1 MSSFVP
7 VATALMTISSV
18 FAAIRPRIALTLVAF
33 LTALGTF
40 NLLGLFGLDSLWG
53 MQPGPSKIAFY
64 LFLPGFVVAFLLRSP
79 LRATPR
85 AKTAMTLVFIFTISL
100 LPGVFFAFDRE
111 IAFKAWAGIVR
122 WVLLWALAVL
132 LLTLEDCKRIIE
144 AWIVFVACVNAV
156 FISSLLVLGK
166 ELIAKSVIIGVHGGR
181 LEIIGQD
188 PNYWATFTMLA
199 LTSLLVWRP
208 WRSVI
213 LTGVLSLI
221 MISGILLTGSR
232 AALVTLTLLSL
243 VAAFRTIRKKPQL
256 VISGLVLVMAFLGAL
271 LVYKFNVVNVLAPL
285 YERGLEQ
292 RAEVYLWSLYNLPNT
307 ILIGLGPANMPLV
320 YNELRPPGF
329 MPLGQSSHNM
339 YLEVLN
345 AGGLVPLALF
355 SLFLIHALRTTIIH
369 EKMWRMEEAER
380 RLVTA
385 IRWGILLVMLQGMFL
400 DLAWTNW
407 VWVLLALPYLGYTRK
422 VSLREAT

>member
-1 MSSFVP
+1 MSSLVP
-7 VATALMTISSV
+7 IATALMTISSV
-18 FAAIRPRIALTLVAF
+18 FAAMRPRIALTLVAF

-53 MQPGPSKIAFY
+53 MQPGPSKIALY
-64 LFLPGFVVAFLLRSP
+64 LFLPGFVIALLLRP
-79 LRATPR
+79 WRRITPR
-85 AKTAMTLVFIFTISL
+85 ARVAMIFVLILTLSL
-100 LPGVFFAFDRE
+100 LPSVFFAFNQE
-111 IAFKAWAGIVR
+111 IAFKAWTGIVR
-122 WVLLWALAVL
+122 WALLWALAVL
-132 LLTLEDCKRIIE
+132 LLTLEDCKRIFK
-144 AWIVFVACVNAV
+144 AWIVFVTCVNAV
-156 FISSLLVLGK
+156 FIPSLLVFGK
-166 ELIAKSVIIGVHGGR
+166 ELIAKSVIIGIHGGR

-243 VAAFRTIRKKPQL
+243 VVAFRTVRKKPMM
-256 VISGLVLVMAFLGAL
+256 VIGGLVMTSLVAL
-271 LVYKFNVVNVLAPL
+271 LVYKFNVVNILTPL

-292 RAEVYLWSLYNLPNT
+292 RAEVYSWSLYNLPNT
-307 ILIGLGPANMPLV
+307 ILVGLGPANMPLV
-320 YNELRPPGF
+320 YDRMAPPGF
-329 MPLGQSSHNM
+329 ITSGKNAHNM

-345 AGGLVPLALF
+345 AGGLIPLTLF
-355 SLFLIHALRTTIIH
+355 VLFFAHALKTTILH
-369 EKMWRMEEAER
+369 EKIWCVEETER
-380 RLVTA
+380 RLVAA
-385 IRWGILLVMLQGMFL
+385 IRWGILVVMLQGMFL

-407 VWVLLALPYLGYTRK
+407 VWVLLALPYLRHTRG
-422 VSLREAT
+422 VGLREAT

>member
-7 VATALMTISSV
+7 IATALMTISSI
-18 FAAIRPRIALTLVAF
+18 FAAMWPRIALTLVVF

-53 MQPGPSKIAFY
+53 MQPGPSKIALY
-64 LFLPGFVVAFLLRSP
+64 LFLPGFVIALLLRP
-79 LRATPR
+79 RLRITPHAKAATV
-85 AKTAMTLVFIFTISL
+85 LVLILTVSL

-111 IAFKAWAGIVR
+111 IAFKAWTGIVR
-122 WVLLWALAVL
+122 WALLWALAVL
-132 LLTLEDCKRIIE
+132 LLTLDDCKRIIK

-166 ELIAKSVIIGVHGGR
+166 ELIAKSVIIGIHDGR

-208 WRSVI
+208 WKSVI

-221 MISGILLTGSR
+221 LISGILLTGSR

-243 VAAFRTIRKKPQL
+243 IAALRTIRKKPQM
-256 VISGLVLVMAFLGAL
+256 VIGGLVMVSLGAL
-271 LVYKFNVVNVLAPL
+271 LVYKFNVVNTLLPL

-307 ILIGLGPANMPLV
+307 ILVGLGPANMPLV

-339 YLEVLN
+339 YVEVLN
-345 AGGLVPLALF
+345 AGGLVPLMLF

-380 RLVTA
+380 RLVAA
-385 IRWGILLVMLQGMFL
+385 IRWGILVVMLQGMFL
-400 DLAWTNW
+400 DLAWANW
-407 VWVLLALPYLGYTRK
+407 VWVLLALPYLRHTRR

>member
-1 MSSFVP
+1 VP
-7 VATALMTISSV
+7 VVIALMTLSSV
-18 FAAIRPRIALTLVAF
+18 FATMWPRIALTLVAF

-53 MQPGPSKIAFY
+53 MQPGPSKIALY
-64 LFLPGFVVAFLLRSP
+64 LFLPGFAIALLLRP
-79 LRATPR
+79 RLRITPR
-85 AKTAMTLVFIFTISL
+85 AKVAMILVLILTLSL

-122 WVLLWALAVL
+122 WVLLWVLAVL
-132 LLTLEDCKRIIE
+132 LLTLEDCKRIIK
-144 AWIVFVACVNAV
+144 AWIVFVTCVNAV
-156 FISSLLVLGK
+156 FIPSLLVFGK
-166 ELIAKSVIIGVHGGR
+166 ELIAKSVIIGIHGGR

-232 AALVTLTLLSL
+232 AALGTLMLLSL
-243 VAAFRTIRKKPQL
+243 IAAFRTIRKKPQM
-256 VISGLVLVMAFLGAL
+256 VIGSLVMVSLGAL
-271 LVYKFNVVNVLAPL
+271 LVYKFNVVNKLAPL

-292 RAEVYLWSLYNLPNT
+292 RVEVYLWSLYNLPNT
-307 ILIGLGPANMPLV
+307 ILVGLGPANMPLV
-320 YNELRPPGF
+320 YDQLAPPGF
-329 MPLGQSSHNM
+329 ITSGKSSHNM

-345 AGGLVPLALF
+345 AGGLIPLTLF
-355 SLFLIHALRTTIIH
+355 ILFLAHALKTTILH
-369 EKMWRMEEAER
+369 EKMWRMEETER

-385 IRWGILLVMLQGMFL
+385 IRWGIIVVMLQGMFL

-407 VWVLLALPYLGYTRK
+407 VWVLLALPYLRHTRR
-422 VSLREAT
+422 VSLKEAT

>member
-18 FAAIRPRIALTLVAF
+18 FAAMRPRIALTLVAF

-53 MQPGPSKIAFY
+53 MQPGPSKIALY
-64 LFLPGFVVAFLLRSP
+64 LFLPGFVIALLLRP
-79 LRATPR
+79 RLRITPH
-85 AKTAMTLVFIFTISL
+85 AKTAMVLVLILTVSL

-111 IAFKAWAGIVR
+111 IAFKAWTGIVR
-122 WVLLWALAVL
+122 WALLWALAVL
-132 LLTLEDCKRIIE
+132 LLTLEDCKRIIK
-144 AWIVFVACVNAV
+144 AWIFFVVCVNGV

-166 ELIAKSVIIGVHGGR
+166 ELIAKSVIIGIHDGR

-199 LTSLLVWRP
+199 LTSLLAWHP
-208 WRSVI
+208 WKSVI

-243 VAAFRTIRKKPQL
+243 IAAFRTIRKKPQL
-256 VISGLVLVMAFLGAL
+256 VIGGLVMASLVAL
-271 LVYKFNVVNVLAPL
+271 LIYEFGVIHVLAPL
-285 YERGLEQ
+285 YERGLER

-307 ILIGLGPANMPLV
+307 ILVGLGPANMRLV
-320 YNELRPPGF
+320 YDQLAPPGF
-329 MPLGQSSHNM
+329 ITSGKSSHNM

-345 AGGLVPLALF
+345 AGGLIPLTVFFVFLF
-355 SLFLIHALRTTIIH
+355 HALRTTVIH
-369 EKMWRMEEAER
+369 EKMWRMEETER
-380 RLVTA
+380 RLLTA
-385 IRWGILLVMLQGMFL
+385 IRWGILVVMLQGMFL
-400 DLAWTNW
+400 DLAWSNW
-407 VWVLLALPYLGYTRK
+407 VWVLLALPYLRHTRK
-422 VSLREAT
+422 VSLMEAT

>member
-7 VATALMTISSV
+7 VVIALMTLSSV
-18 FAAIRPRIALTLVAF
+18 FATMWPRIALTLVAF

-53 MQPGPSKIAFY
+53 MQPGPSKIALY
-64 LFLPGFVVAFLLRSP
+64 LFLPGFAIALLLRP
-79 LRATPR
+79 RLRITPR
-85 AKTAMTLVFIFTISL
+85 AKVAMILVLILTLSL

-122 WVLLWALAVL
+122 WVLLWVLAVL
-132 LLTLEDCKRIIE
+132 LLTLEDCKRIFK
-144 AWIVFVACVNAV
+144 AWIVFVTCVNAV
-156 FISSLLVLGK
+156 FIPSLLVFGK
-166 ELIAKSVIIGVHGGR
+166 ELIAKSVIIGIHGGR

-232 AALVTLTLLSL
+232 AALGTLMLLSL
-243 VAAFRTIRKKPQL
+243 IAAFRTIRKKPQM
-256 VISGLVLVMAFLGAL
+256 VIGSLVMVSLGAL
-271 LVYKFNVVNVLAPL
+271 LVYKFNVVNTLAPL

-307 ILIGLGPANMPLV
+307 ILVGLGPANMPLV
-320 YNELRPPGF
+320 YDQLAPPGF
-329 MPLGQSSHNM
+329 ITSGKSSHNM

-345 AGGLVPLALF
+345 AGGLIPLTLF
-355 SLFLIHALRTTIIH
+355 ILFLAHALKTTILH
-369 EKMWRMEEAER
+369 EKMWRMEETER

-385 IRWGILLVMLQGMFL
+385 IRWGIIVVMLQGMFL

-407 VWVLLALPYLGYTRK
+407 VWVLLALPYLRHTRR
-422 VSLREAT
+422 VSLKEAT